1 MRRESQGF
9 FTKLGNRILWSTA
22 PILTARPVCHL
33 LFIDGASTLRQ
44 EISTMHNQVRLQ
56 LLGKRVLH
64 ELRMLIPLI
73 LLMLSCLI
81 PKISRGERTQRYEF
95 FPFSHFPMYSDFDE
109 RDYYVYVTD
118 GNDQPIAT
126 ETVAAVR
133 STKLKKIFD
142 TELDS
147 IQKKY
152 KKRKDQLSA
161 EQCRPGGDYTVK
173 WLYENASDAAREVFS
188 TGMPL
193 RLYRIY
199 ITEEKGELVETPP
212 QLVGEWSPGRKETA
226 Q

>member
-1 MRRESQGF
+1 MQ
-9 FTKLGNRILWSTA
+9 
-22 PILTARPVCHL
+22 
-33 LFIDGASTLRQ
+33 
-44 EISTMHNQVRLQ
+44 NQARLQ
-56 LLGKRVLH
+56 LLGKRFLH
-64 ELRMLIPLI
+64 ELQMLAPLVLLI
-73 LLMLSCLI
+73 LACLI
-81 PKISRGERTQRYEF
+81 PKISRGEKTQRYEF

-118 GNDQPIAT
+118 RKDQPIAT

-147 IQKKY
+147 IQKKF

-173 WLYENASDAAREVFS
+173 WLYENASTEARQLFDA
-188 TGMPL
+188 GMPM

-212 QLVGEWSPGRKETA
+212 QLVGEWSAGRKETV